1 MAATETDIKIDLDK
15 IDADKAKKDPKVT
28 TNDPNVSGTDT
39 IEVKKVES
47 EPVTE
52 TREVLTPDAGL
63 EKLKKQLD
71 DERIARLDADRR
83 AQEASDSEL
92 RARTEV
98 QDTNLN
104 LLTTAIASVKQ
115 SNEALKVQ
123 YREARA
129 ANDTDAE
136 FAVQEAMAQN
146 AAKLLQLEQG
156 KTALEKAPKPAP
168 RAISDPVE
176 QFAARLTPQSAAWVR
191 AHPDYVRD
199 VGKNRQMFAAHEIA
213 LARGHQ
219 ADTPGYFS
227 SIEKTLDI
235 AVDPSANGG
244 APHIEIDPADD
255 PMKDAAKAAPVRR
268 APPAAAPVTRSG
280 NGAGNRRNVVTLT
293 AAEVEMASSMKMS
306 PEEYAREK
314 VALQREGKL
323 N

>member
-15 IDADKAKKDPKVT
+15 IDAEKPKKDTKTPQSET
-28 TNDPNVSGTDT
+28 NVSATDT

-104 LLTTAIASVKQ
+104 LLTSAIANIKR
-115 SNEALKVQ
+115 SNETLKVQ

-136 FAVQEAMAQN
+136 FAVQEEMAKN
-146 AAKLLQLEQG
+146 AANLLQLEQG
-156 KTALEKAPKPAP
+156 KSALEKAPKPTARP
-168 RAISDPVE
+168 VADVVE

-199 VGKNRQMFAAHEIA
+199 VGKNRQMLAAHEIA
-213 LARGHQ
+213 LARGYQ

-235 AVDPSANGG
+235 AVAPTTNGADP
-244 APHIEIDPADD
+244 HLEIDPADD
-255 PMKDAAKAAPVRR
+255 PMKDAAKPAPVRR
-268 APPAAAPVTRSG
+268 AAPAAAPVTRSG

-293 AAEVEMASSMKMS
+293 PAEVEIAGMMKMT
-306 PEEYAREK
+306 PEEYARQK
-314 VALQREGKL
+314 VALQKDGKL